1 MRSRAL
7 LVAATALGLMAYAPA
22 PFPRPDR
29 KDDLKTLEG
38 TWTVARYE
46 RGGAAVRI
54 GTALKVRIEGSKWS
68 FFRVDATGTKP
79 STAYNFVLDPKK
91 DPRCIDLTMMGAN
104 PAPGGNG
111 KLMGIYRFER
121 KNRNEIQ
128 VVFHT
133 FGVNKRPAG
142 FDGAD
147 GQAYLMILQR
157 EKR

>member
-29 KDDLKTLEG
+29 KDDSKTLEG

-46 RGGAAVRI
+46 KG
-54 GTALKVRIEGSKWS
+54 GTAIRAAATLKVRIEGNKWS
-68 FFRVDATGTKP
+68 FLRVDATGTKP
-79 STAYNFVLDPKK
+79 STAYNFVLEPKK
-91 DPRCIDLTMMGAN
+91 DPRCIDLTMVGTRML
-104 PAPGGNG
+104 PGGNG
-111 KLMGIYRFER
+111 KLMGIYRFEH
-121 KNRNEIQ
+121 KNRNEVQ

-133 FGVNKRPAG
+133 FGVGKRPTG

-147 GQAYLMILQR
+147 GEAYLMILR
-157 EKR
+157 RDKR